1 MPFTL
6 NDFPD
11 TPFEPG
17 RPVSPSNFKGRRNDC
32 IKIMRYLPGVI
43 KNGTPEHFFIT
54 GKRGMGKTS
63 FIQYVSRIAEDNFQ
77 MIPIHF
83 NNNDGSSVEELI
95 LKLIEKLSDEFDKGY
110 WGKNLIGFLKRI
122 NDIKIAGNGFSLE
135 KQENLIHDI
144 KSNFAQLL
152 IEICENFENKGIF
165 FIIDDIN
172 GLSDN
177 IEFTNWYKSL
187 FESIQFNEYHIPA
200 VFALISYPK
209 EFENLCL
216 INESFSR
223 IFRLIEI
230 DKLEDDEIEEF
241 FKYTFENMGYKFEGD
256 KSLDTMIYYS
266 CGMPLIMQQIGESVL
281 WNIEEEAIINEKI
294 AIKGILDASIELGN
308 KQIKAKLNKIRSEH
322 YEDILIK
329 LGKHGLMEF
338 QKSEVSAILNDSE
351 KKVLNRFL
359 QRVKELNII
368 ESIGRENSGK
378 YAFVN
383 RLYFAYFLI
392 RSINENDNGT

>member
-1 MPFTL
+1 
-6 NDFPD
+6 
-11 TPFEPG
+11 
-17 RPVSPSNFKGRRNDC
+17 
-32 IKIMRYLPGVI
+32 
-43 KNGTPEHFFIT
+43 
-54 GKRGMGKTS
+54 
-63 FIQYVSRIAEDNFQ
+63 
-77 MIPIHF
+77 
-83 NNNDGSSVEELI
+83 
-95 LKLIEKLSDEFDKGY
+95 
-110 WGKNLIGFLKRI
+110 
-122 NDIKIAGNGFSLE
+122 
-135 KQENLIHDI
+135 
-144 KSNFAQLL
+144 
-152 IEICENFENKGIF
+152 
-165 FIIDDIN
+165 
-172 GLSDN
+172 
-177 IEFTNWYKSL
+177 
-187 FESIQFNEYHIPA
+187 
-200 VFALISYPK
+200 
-209 EFENLCL
+209 
-216 INESFSR
+216 
-223 IFRLIEI
+223 
-230 DKLEDDEIEEF
+230 
-241 FKYTFENMGYKFEGD
+241 
-256 KSLDTMIYYS
+256 MIYYS